1 MTLIIRNIFILLV
14 LLAPCSISAQEV
26 KSKHEDWNF
35 ITSEVDGQQVCYLLS
50 TPIDSKGNFKFRG
63 DVYFIVTS
71 NNDKADEVNVS
82 SGYFYKEGNSVG
94 LEFPATSNKK
104 IKAFKLFSKD
114 KNAWARTSEE
124 DFEIIDLM
132 KERSFVLIK
141 GTSSKGT
148 ISSDKYSLKGFAKAF
163 DEMKKTCADEE
174 EKQEV
179 KESQ

>member
-1 MTLIIRNIFILLV
+1 MTLIIRNIFILLI
-14 LLAPCSISAQEV
+14 LLVPSFTGAQQL
-26 KSKHEDWNF
+26 KNTHEDWNF
-35 ITSEVDGQQVCYLLS
+35 ITAEVEGKEVCYILS

-63 DVYFIVTS
+63 DVYFIVS
-71 NNDKADEVNVS
+71 NNNDKADEINVS

-114 KNAWARTSEE
+114 KSAWARTSEE

-148 ISSDKYSLKGFAKAF
+148 ISSDKYSLKGFAKAY
-163 DEMKKTCADEE
+163 DEMKKACGDE

-179 KESQ
+179 KEE